1 VKEKTVREKVDE
13 DTGTTFTIG
22 GIILVIVQPIVNC
35 ELVQN
40 ARVVLSLNF
49 RDDESNCRI
58 IYPIIF
64 AARSPTLIVTFVSEN
79 KIPLLYT

>member
-1 VKEKTVREKVDE
+1 VKEKTVRGKVDE
-13 DTGTTFTIG
+13 DTGTIFTIG
-22 GIILVIVQPIVNC
+22 GIIKVIVQPIVNC
-35 ELVQN
+35 GLVQN

-49 RDDESNCRI
+49 REDESNCKI

-64 AARSPTLIVTFVSEN
+64 VASSPTFIVTFVSEN